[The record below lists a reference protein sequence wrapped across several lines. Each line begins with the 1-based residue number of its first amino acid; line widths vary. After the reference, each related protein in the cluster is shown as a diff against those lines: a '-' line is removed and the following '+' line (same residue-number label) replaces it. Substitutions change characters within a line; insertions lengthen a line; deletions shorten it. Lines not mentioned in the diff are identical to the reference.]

1 MGVTGQVREF
11 IARELATDG
20 NGLTLADRDLLVERG
35 VLDSM
40 GVLRLILFLE
50 ERFGI
55 RVADHE
61 LVPEDFA
68 TLERIAAFVASK
80 GALAPR

>member
-1 MGVTGQVREF
+1 MEVTSQVRQF
-11 IARELATDG
+11 IRQDLAAG
-20 NGLTLADRDLLVERG
+20 GAMALADTDPLVERG

-55 RVADHE
+55 RVADQE
-61 LVPEDFA
+61 LVPENFG
-68 TLERIAAFVASK
+68 TLERIGALVARKK
-80 GALAPR
+80 GAPPR